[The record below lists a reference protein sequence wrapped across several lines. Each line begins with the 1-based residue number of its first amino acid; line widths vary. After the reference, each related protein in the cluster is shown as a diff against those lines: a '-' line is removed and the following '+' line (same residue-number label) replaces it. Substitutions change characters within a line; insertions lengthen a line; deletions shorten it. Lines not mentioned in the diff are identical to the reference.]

1 MMNRRQFLARSALF
15 GSAAWLT
22 TLGAPGKLLAATAQG
37 KPLGIQLYM
46 VLKAYQDDPLGT
58 LKTLKAI
65 GYTEIEAI
73 VTSTAKTLRDQLNE
87 TGLRSPS
94 MHFDSLGFEP
104 GIEAA
109 HVLGAQFIVS
119 SMLPEIMK
127 KEQAAKGKSAPDP
140 TYSLDEAKRTAEYAN
155 HLGEKAKQ
163 AGLQYAYHNH
173 HLEFTDVGGGQT
185 FYDVLLKETD
195 HKLVQFEMDCGW
207 VHAGG
212 KNPADYFKANPG
224 RIPLMH
230 AKDFLPGAN
239 DKNNFPGAELG
250 HGTLDYKPIM
260 AAAEASGLKHCFVEQ
275 EGPYARMSQLDA
287 ARVDF
292 AYLRPLR

>member
-1 MMNRRQFLARSALF
+1 MMTRRQFLTRSALC
-15 GSAAWLT
+15 GTAAWLT
-22 TLGAPGKLLAATAQG
+22 LGSPGRLLAAAAQG
-37 KPLGIQLYM
+37 KTLGIQLYM
-46 VLKAYQDDPLGT
+46 VLNAYQDDPIGT
-58 LKTLKAI
+58 LKTLKKI
-65 GYTEIEAI
+65 GYAEIEAI

-94 MHFDSLGFEP
+94 LHYDSLGFDA

-109 HVLGAQFIVS
+109 HTLGSRFIVS
-119 SMLPEIMK
+119 SMLPSIMQ
-127 KEQAAKGKSAPDP
+127 KEKGSKADP
-140 TYSLDEAKRTAEYAN
+140 TYTLDDAKRTAAYAN
-155 HLGEKAKQ
+155 QLGEKAKK

-195 HKLVQFEMDCGW
+195 HQLVQFEMDCGW
-207 VHAGG
+207 VHVGG

-230 AKDFLPGAN
+230 AKDFLPGGAK
-239 DKNNFPGAELG
+239 DYPGAELG
-250 HGTLDYKPIM
+250 RGTIDYKPIM
-260 AAAEASGLKHCFVEQ
+260 AAADASGLKHCFVEQ

-287 ARVDF
+287 ARVDYD
-292 AYLRPLR
+292 YLRPLR

>member
-22 TLGAPGKLLAATAQG
+22 LGAPGKLLAAASQG

-46 VLKAYQDDPLGT
+46 VLKAYQDDPLGA

-94 MHFDSLGFEP
+94 MHFDSLGFES
-104 GIEAA
+104 GIDAA
-109 HVLGAQFIVS
+109 HTLGSQFIVS
-119 SMLPEIMK
+119 SMLPAIMQ
-127 KEQAAKGKSAPDP
+127 KEQAAKGKSAPEP
-140 TYSLDEAKRTAEYAN
+140 TYSLDEAKRAAEYAN
-155 HLGEKAKQ
+155 RLGEKAKQ

-195 HKLVQFEMDCGW
+195 HKLVQFELDCGW

-212 KNPADYFKANPG
+212 KNPADIFKANPG

-239 DKNNFPGAELG
+239 DKNNYPGAELG
-250 HGTLDYKPIM
+250 RGTLDYKPIM
-260 AAAEASGLKHCFVEQ
+260 AAADTSGLKHCFVEQ
-275 EGPYARMSQLDA
+275 EGPFDRMSQLDA

-292 AYLRPLR
+292 AYLRPMR

>member
-1 MMNRRQFLARSALF
+1 MMNRRQFIARSALF
-15 GSAAWLT
+15 GGAAWLAAS
-22 TLGAPGKLLAATAQG
+22 APGRLLAAASQG

-46 VLKAYQDDPLGT
+46 VLKAYQDDPMGT

-65 GYTEIEAI
+65 GYAEIEAI

-87 TGLRSPS
+87 AGLGCPS
-94 MHFDSLGFEP
+94 MHFDSLGIEP

-109 HVLGAQFIVS
+109 HTLGTQYFVS
-119 SMLPEIMK
+119 SMLPSFMEKMSGGK
-127 KEQAAKGKSAPDP
+127 KA
-140 TYSLDEAKRTAEYAN
+140 TYSRDDAKRTAEFAN
-155 HLGEKAKQ
+155 QIGEKARQ

-173 HLEFTDVGGGQT
+173 HLEFTDVGQGQT

-195 HKLVQFEMDCGW
+195 PNLVKLELDCGW

-212 KNPADYFKANPG
+212 KNPAEIFKANPG

-230 AKDFLPGAN
+230 AKDFLPSPKP
-239 DKNNFPGAELG
+239 DDYPGAELG
-250 HGTLDYKPIM
+250 RGTVDYKPIM
-260 AAAEASGLKHCFVEQ
+260 AAADKAGLKHCFVEQ
-275 EGPYARMSQLDA
+275 EGPFSRMSQLDA

>member
-1 MMNRRQFLARSALF
+1 MMTRRQFLARSALC
-15 GSAAWLT
+15 GTAAWL
-22 TLGAPGKLLAATAQG
+22 TLGAPGKLLAASTQG
-37 KPLGIQLYM
+37 KAVGIQLYM
-46 VLKAYQDDPLGT
+46 VLKAYQDDPNGT
-58 LKTLKAI
+58 LKTLKSI

-73 VTSTAKTLRDQLNE
+73 ITSTAKTLRDQLNE
-87 TGLRSPS
+87 AGLRCPS

-109 HVLGAQFIVS
+109 HTLGTQYIVS
-119 SMLPEIMK
+119 SMLPSIMQ
-127 KEQAAKGKSAPDP
+127 KEQAAKGKSAPEP

-155 HLGEKAKQ
+155 RLGEKAKQ

-185 FYDVLLKETD
+185 FYDVLIKETD
-195 HKLVQFEMDCGW
+195 HKLVQFELDCGW

-230 AKDFLPGAN
+230 AKDFLPGDAK
-239 DKNNFPGAELG
+239 DYPGAELG
-250 HGTLDYKPIM
+250 RGTLDYKPIM
-260 AAAEASGLKHCFVEQ
+260 AAADTSGLKHCFVEQ
-275 EGPYARMSQLDA
+275 EGPFSRMSQLDA
-287 ARVDF
+287 ARVDY

>member
-1 MMNRRQFLARSALF
+1 MMMTRRQFLARSVLGA
-15 GSAAWLT
+15 GTAWLAAS
-22 TLGAPGKLLAATAQG
+22 APGRLLAAPAQG

-46 VLKAYQDDPLGT
+46 ILKAYQDDPVGS

-65 GYTEIEAI
+65 GYSEIEAI
-73 VTSTAKTLRDQLNE
+73 VTTTAKTLRDQLNE

-94 MHFDSLGFEP
+94 LHIDSLGIEP

-109 HVLGAQFIVS
+109 HVLGAQYMVS
-119 SMLPEIMK
+119 SMLPSMMQ
-127 KEQAAKGKSAPDP
+127 KELAAKGKPAPEP

-155 HLGEKAKQ
+155 RIGEKARA

-173 HLEFTDVGGGQT
+173 HKEFTDVGGRLT

-195 HKLVQFEMDCGW
+195 PKLVQFELDCGW
-207 VHAGG
+207 VHMGG

-230 AKDFLPGAN
+230 AKDFLPGAGGK
-239 DKNNFPGAELG
+239 DFPGAELG
-250 HGTLDYKPIM
+250 RGTLDYKPIM
-260 AAAEASGLKHCFVEQ
+260 AAADASGLKHCFVEQ
-275 EGPYARMSQLDA
+275 EGPFARMDQLQA
-287 ARVDF
+287 ARVDY
-292 AYLRPLR
+292 AYLKPLR

>member
-22 TLGAPGKLLAATAQG
+22 LGSPGKLLAATVRG

-46 VLKAYQDDPLGT
+46 VLKAYQGDPLGT

-73 VTSTAKTLRDQLNE
+73 VTTTATTLRDQLKQ

-94 MHFDSLGFEP
+94 LHFDSLGFEP
-104 GIEAA
+104 GIDAA
-109 HVLGAQFIVS
+109 HVLGAQYIVS

-127 KEQAAKGKSAPDP
+127 KEQAAKGKDAPEP
-140 TYSLDEAKRTAEYAN
+140 AYSLDEAKRTAEYAN
-155 HLGEKAKQ
+155 RLGEKARQ

-207 VHAGG
+207 VHVGG

-230 AKDFLPGAN
+230 AKDFLPGSAK
-239 DKNNFPGAELG
+239 DYPGAELG

-260 AAAEASGLKHCFVEQ
+260 AAADASGLKHCFVEQ

>member
-22 TLGAPGKLLAATAQG
+22 LGSPGKLLAAAARG

-46 VLKAYQDDPLGT
+46 VLKAYQDDPLGA
-58 LKTLKAI
+58 LKRLKAI

-73 VTSTAKTLRDQLNE
+73 VTTTATTLRDQLKE

-94 MHFDSLGFEP
+94 LHFDSLGFGP
-104 GIEAA
+104 GIDAA
-109 HVLGAQFIVS
+109 HVLGAQYIVS

-127 KEQAAKGKSAPDP
+127 KEHAAKGKSAAEPA
-140 TYSLDEAKRTAEYAN
+140 YSLDEAKRTAEYAN
-155 HLGEKAKQ
+155 RLGEKARQ

-195 HKLVQFEMDCGW
+195 PKLVQFELDCGW

-230 AKDFLPGAN
+230 AKDFLAHGGK
-239 DKNNFPGAELG
+239 DYPGAELG

-260 AAAEASGLKHCFVEQ
+260 AAADAAGLKHCFVEQ

-287 ARVDF
+287 ARVDY

>member
-15 GSAAWLT
+15 GGAAWLAAS
-22 TLGAPGKLLAATAQG
+22 APGKLLAAAGQG
-37 KPLGIQLYM
+37 RPLGIQLYM
-46 VLKAYQDDPLGT
+46 VLKAYQDDPMGT

-65 GYTEIEAI
+65 GYSEIEAI
-73 VTSTAKTLRDQLNE
+73 VTSTAATLRDQLKE
-87 TGLRSPS
+87 AGLGCPS
-94 MHFDSLGFEP
+94 MHFDSLGIEP

-109 HVLGAQFIVS
+109 HTLGTQYFVS
-119 SMLPEIMK
+119 SMLPSFVEKMGGGTQK
-127 KEQAAKGKSAPDP
+127 F
-140 TYSLDEAKRTAEYAN
+140 TYSRDDAKRTADFAN
-155 HLGEKAKQ
+155 QVGEKAKQ

-173 HLEFTDVGGGQT
+173 HLEFTDVGQGQT

-195 HKLVQFEMDCGW
+195 PGLVKFELDCGW

-212 KNPADYFKANPG
+212 KNPAEIFRANPG

-230 AKDFLPGAN
+230 AKDFLPSPTPN
-239 DKNNFPGAELG
+239 EYPGAELG
-250 HGTLDYKPIM
+250 RGTVDYKPIM
-260 AAAEASGLKHCFVEQ
+260 AAANQSGLKHCFVEQ
-275 EGPYARMSQLDA
+275 EGPFSRMSQLDA

>member
-1 MMNRRQFLARSALF
+1 MMTRRQFLARSALS
-15 GSAAWLT
+15 GAAAWL
-22 TLGAPGKLLAATAQG
+22 TLGAPGKLLAATTKG
-37 KPLGIQLYM
+37 KALGIQLYM
-46 VLKAYQDDPLGT
+46 VLKAYQDDPIGT
-58 LKTLKAI
+58 LKTLKSI

-73 VTSTAKTLRDQLNE
+73 ITDTAKTLRDQLNE

-94 MHFDSLGFEP
+94 LHFDSLGFEP
-104 GIEAA
+104 GIDAA
-109 HVLGAQFIVS
+109 HVLGSKYIVS
-119 SMLPEIMK
+119 SMLPAIMQ
-127 KEQAAKGKSAPDP
+127 KEKGGKGDP
-140 TYSLDEAKRTAEYAN
+140 TYSMDDAKRTAEYAN
-155 HLGEKAKQ
+155 RLGEKARQ

-195 HKLVQFEMDCGW
+195 HKLVQFELDCGW

-212 KNPADYFKANPG
+212 KNPVDYFKANPG

-230 AKDFLPGAN
+230 AKDFLPNGGK
-239 DKNNFPGAELG
+239 DYPGAELG
-250 HGTLDYKPIM
+250 RGTLDYKPIM
-260 AAAEASGLKHCFVEQ
+260 AAADAAGLKHCFVEQ

-287 ARVDF
+287 ARVDY

>member
-1 MMNRRQFLARSALF
+1 MMTRRQFLARSALC
-15 GSAAWLT
+15 GTAAWLT
-22 TLGAPGKLLAATAQG
+22 TLGAPGKILAATVQG
-37 KPLGIQLYM
+37 KALGIQLYM

-109 HVLGAQFIVS
+109 HTLGSRYIVS
-119 SMLPEIMK
+119 SMLPAIMQ
-127 KEQAAKGKSAPDP
+127 KEKGGKGDP
-140 TYSLDEAKRTAEYAN
+140 TYSMDDAKRTAEYAN
-155 HLGEKAKQ
+155 RLGEKARQ

-195 HKLVQFEMDCGW
+195 HKLVQFELDCGW

-212 KNPADYFKANPG
+212 KNPADYFRANPG

-230 AKDFLPGAN
+230 AKDFLPGGGK
-239 DKNNFPGAELG
+239 DYPGAELG
-250 HGTLDYKPIM
+250 RGTLDYKPIM
-260 AAAEASGLKHCFVEQ
+260 AAADAAGLKHCFVEQ
-275 EGPYARMSQLDA
+275 EGPYVRMSQLDA
-287 ARVDF
+287 ARVDY

>member
-1 MMNRRQFLARSALF
+1 MMNRRQFLARSAMF
-15 GSAAWLT
+15 GGAAWLAAS
-22 TLGAPGKLLAATAQG
+22 APGKLLAAAAQG

-46 VLKAYQDDPLGT
+46 VLQAYQDDPMGT
-58 LKTLKAI
+58 LKTLKTI
-65 GYTEIEAI
+65 GYGEIEAI

-87 TGLRSPS
+87 AGLSCPS
-94 MHFDSLGFEP
+94 MHFDSLGIEP

-109 HVLGAQFIVS
+109 HTLGTQYFVS
-119 SMLPEIMK
+119 SMLPSFMEKMSGGK
-127 KEQAAKGKSAPDP
+127 KA
-140 TYSLDEAKRTAEYAN
+140 TYSRDDAKRTAEFAN
-155 HLGEKAKQ
+155 QIGEKARQ

-173 HLEFTDVGGGQT
+173 HLEFTDVGQGQT

-195 HKLVQFEMDCGW
+195 PNLVKLELDCGW

-212 KNPADYFKANPG
+212 KNPAEIFKANPG

-230 AKDFLPGAN
+230 AKDFLPSSKP
-239 DKNNFPGAELG
+239 DDYPGAELG
-250 HGTLDYKPIM
+250 RGTVDYKPIM
-260 AAAEASGLKHCFVEQ
+260 AAADKAGLKHCFVEQ
-275 EGPYARMSQLDA
+275 EGPFSRMSQLDA

>member
-1 MMNRRQFLARSALF
+1 MMNRRQFLARSALL
-15 GSAAWLT
+15 GGAAWLAA
-22 TLGAPGKLLAATAQG
+22 GAPGKLLAAATQG

-46 VLKAYQDDPLGT
+46 VLKAYQDDPMGT

-65 GYTEIEAI
+65 GYSEIEAI

-87 TGLRSPS
+87 AGLGCPS
-94 MHFDSLGFEP
+94 MHFDSLGIEP

-109 HVLGAQFIVS
+109 HMLGTQYFVS
-119 SMLPEIMK
+119 SMLPSFMEKMSGGK
-127 KEQAAKGKSAPDP
+127 KA
-140 TYSLDEAKRTAEYAN
+140 TYSRDDAKRTAEFAN
-155 HLGEKAKQ
+155 QIGEKARQ

-173 HLEFTDVGGGQT
+173 HLEFTDVGQGQT

-195 HKLVQFEMDCGW
+195 PNLVKLELDCGW

-212 KNPADYFKANPG
+212 KNPAEIFKANPG

-230 AKDFLPGAN
+230 AKDFLPSPKP
-239 DKNNFPGAELG
+239 DDYPGAELG
-250 HGTLDYKPIM
+250 RGTVDYKPIM
-260 AAAEASGLKHCFVEQ
+260 AAADKAGLKHCFVEQ
-275 EGPYARMSQLDA
+275 EGPFSRMSQLDA